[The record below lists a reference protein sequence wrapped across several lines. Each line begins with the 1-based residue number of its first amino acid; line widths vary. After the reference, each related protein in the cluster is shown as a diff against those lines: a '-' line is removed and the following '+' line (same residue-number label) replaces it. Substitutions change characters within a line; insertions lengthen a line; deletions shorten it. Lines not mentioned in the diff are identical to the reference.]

1 MYINNDRQLRHV
13 ADLMKSSSYFG
24 MTAAEIKAE
33 DDERT
38 DSLIDE
44 LFADLDFLDV
54 ETAPDS
60 EQKTAENLPSRINP
74 LRRKADY
81 GGMLARKKAL
91 MAMAKIQNGNN
102 FRTGNK
108 IAKGLASTEAMRFAA
123 ESSRGNLDATTVYID
138 LLHHLPPTATPP
150 FSDHL
155 SGYHQ
160 KIQKWRELS
169 DQATA
174 CFYQLGTAS
183 IEAET
188 ELRAVPLTWNLS
200 QHLWEA
206 AQGSKEPDVTY
217 LQHLLKITLKR
228 ALGRAPDF
236 WFAYELAEAAD
247 STGKPHLHGSLLIR
261 PSEAK
266 QAREAFHQLNGGVT
280 KDFKRHA
287 VIFSSGKRKIRT
299 ATHGGLHTNL
309 HWGLYCMKER
319 GTVRSRYL
327 LGQKTF
333 TATRGVTQ
341 AAKAYHDKLSENNK

>member
-1 MYINNDRQLRHV
+1 MYINNDRHV

-44 LFADLDFLDV
+44 LFADLDA
-54 ETAPDS
+54 ETATAPDS
-60 EQKTAENLPSRINP
+60 EQKAAENLPSRINP

-81 GGMLARKKAL
+81 DGMLARKKAL
-91 MAMAKIQNGNN
+91 MAMAKIQNGNKK
-102 FRTGNK
+102 RTTNK
-108 IAKGLASTEAMRFAA
+108 ITKRLASTEAMRFAA
-123 ESSRGNLDATTVYID
+123 ESSRGDLSATTVYID
-138 LLHHLPPTATPP
+138 LLHHLPPTATVTHP
-150 FSDHL
+150 L
-155 SGYHQ
+155 SNLYPDYHQ

-174 CFYQLGTAS
+174 CFYQLGTAA

-188 ELRAVPLTWNLS
+188 ELRAVPFTWNLS
-200 QHLWEA
+200 QCLWEA
-206 AQGSKEPDVTY
+206 AQGSKEPDVSY

-228 ALGRAPDF
+228 ALGRSPDF
-236 WFAYELAEAAD
+236 WFSYHLAERAD
-247 STGKPHLHGSLLIR
+247 STGKPHLHGSLLIL

-266 QAREAFHQLNGGVT
+266 RARGVFHQLNGRVT

-287 VIFSSGKRKIRT
+287 IIFEPGKRKILT
-299 ATHGGLHTNL
+299 ATLGGLHANL
-309 HWGLYCMKER
+309 YWSLYCVKER
-319 GTVRSRYL
+319 GIVRSRYL

-341 AAKAYHDKLSENNK
+341 AAKAYHGKLSENNK